1 MTQINNKT
9 ELVDLIQ
16 IIEELEGYSQ
26 DFDSTEVMDAAAH
39 LLAIA
44 KGDVAK
50 KKVYDAGYDRSPRV
64 MDTYAMMM
72 SQPRYKTF
80 KHLSAYNHFDDC
92 VLANYEKQK
101 HINNLMWG

>member
-1 MTQINNKT
+1 MTRIKNKT
-9 ELVDLIQ
+9 ELMDLIE

-26 DFDSTEVMDAAAH
+26 GFDSTKVMDAAAH

-44 KGDVAK
+44 KGDIAK
-50 KKVYDAGYDRSPRV
+50 KKVYDAGFERNPRI

-72 SQPRYKTF
+72 SRPSYK
-80 KHLSAYNHFDDC
+80 KLKYMSAYNHFDDC
-92 VLANYEKQK
+92 ILAKYEKQK

>member
-1 MTQINNKT
+1 M
-9 ELVDLIQ
+9 DLIE
-16 IIEELEGYSQ
+16 IIEELEGLSQ

-44 KGDVAK
+44 KGDIARE
-50 KKVYDAGYDRSPRV
+50 KVYDAGFERNPRM

-72 SQPRYKTF
+72 SRPRYEKF
-80 KHLSAYNHFDDC
+80 KYMSAYNHFDDC
-92 VLANYEKQK
+92 VSTKYEKQK